1 MRLAARARGPAARA
15 LGRPPG
21 HVAGRMLVA
30 LVFIHGGTATLNDP
44 LPRAEA
50 AAGLLARMRRS
61 APWLPADLTL
71 VRINAATHVVAGA
84 LLASGTWD
92 RQAARVLAAS
102 LIPTTI
108 AGHPAWAAAD
118 PATRT
123 DEAIQLGK
131 NLGILGGLLLL
142 ACGRADSSRRARPPG

>member
-1 MRLAARARGPAARA
+1 MRLAGRARRAAAGA
-15 LGRPPG
+15 LAGSPG
-21 HVAGRMLVA
+21 QVAGRTLVA
-30 LVFIHGGTATLNDP
+30 LVFIHGGAATLNDP

-50 AAGLLARMRRS
+50 AAGFLAGLRRR

-84 LLASGTWD
+84 LLAAGTWD
-92 RQAARVLAAS
+92 RQAARILAAS

-108 AGHPAWAAAD
+108 AGHPAWAVAD
-118 PATRT
+118 PGTRAG
-123 DEAIQLGK
+123 EAIQLGK

-142 ACGRADSSRRARPPG
+142 GCGRADSSGRPLPPE

>member
-1 MRLAARARGPAARA
+1 
-15 LGRPPG
+15 
-21 HVAGRMLVA
+21 MLVA
-30 LVFIHGGTATLNDP
+30 LVFIHGGAATLSDP

-50 AAGLLARMRRS
+50 AAALLARVRRS

-71 VRINAATHVVAGA
+71 VRVNAATHVVAGA
-84 LLASGTWD
+84 LLAAGTWD
-92 RQAARVLAAS
+92 RQAARILAAS

-118 PATRT
+118 PGTRA
-123 DEAIQLGK
+123 DQAIQLGK

-142 ACGRADSSRRARPPG
+142 ACGQAESSRRLRPLG